1 MDRDHA
7 HLAELGHRLW
17 DEREV
22 VTHLLYR
29 LTVSKLLLAADERRF
44 VADAFDEVEQ
54 AVARLRENELA
65 RDRAVRDLAE
75 RWQVDPQQLTL
86 AELARRSPP
95 PFDHTFSEH
104 RDAFQRLAAEIEDLA
119 GQNRALAANEL
130 DAVRGTIDLLTGEDR
145 STTATYDA
153 HGQLDTAERVGS
165 VLREVL

>member
-1 MDRDHA
+1 
-7 HLAELGHRLW
+7 
-17 DEREV
+17 
-22 VTHLLYR
+22 
-29 LTVSKLLLAADERRF
+29 
-44 VADAFDEVEQ
+44 
-54 AVARLRENELA
+54 
-65 RDRAVRDLAE
+65 
-75 RWQVDPQQLTL
+75 
-86 AELARRSPP
+86 
-95 PFDHTFSEH
+95 HTFSEH